1 MIQSPI
7 QQALDIW
14 RRAHLSA
21 QLETWT
27 LNLAAKVNPSRHNA
41 SPLTLPLGSYIR
53 ALTVLYL
60 TSRHLD
66 APSFISARATLH
78 TLSISPGLGGHF
90 NILLAAPDRGNKTWS
105 GMNSLNMTPWVY
117 YPLNFG
123 NASSTRINRGHG
135 SSSCVH

>member
-1 MIQSPI
+1 MIESPI
-7 QQALDIW
+7 RQALDIW
-14 RRAHLSA
+14 RRSHLSA

-66 APSFISARATLH
+66 APSFTSKRSTLY
-78 TLSISPGLGGHF
+78 TPSFSLGLGSYF
-90 NILLAAPDRGNKTWS
+90 NTLLAASDRVKNTWR
-105 GMNSLNMTPWVY
+105 GMNSLSMSPWEY
-117 YPLNFG
+117 YPLNLG
-123 NASSTRINRGHG
+123 NASSTMISRGNN
-135 SSSCVH
+135 SSSCGH